1 MSFIIGNTLLEIDLW
16 LIILI
21 LILLIA
27 FTIIAVN
34 RGIVAHRFKIA
45 AGSEDMIGKTAEVK
59 VALEPRGTVFVEGE
73 RWSAIADGDRVEPG
87 EEVIINRV
95 NGLVLYV
102 TRK

>member
-1 MSFIIGNTLLEIDLW
+1 MSIIIGNTLLEIDLW
-16 LIILI
+16 LVILV

-27 FTIIAVN
+27 FTIFAVN
-34 RGIVAHRFKIA
+34 RGIVAHRFKRA

-73 RWSAIADGDRVEPG
+73 RWSAIAEDGRVEPG

-95 NGLVLYV
+95 NGLILYV
-102 TRK
+102 SRK